1 MVNNPYFIPVIQI
14 RLSWPEKSLSIQPGK
29 GSCCIARAR
38 EKTGKEQKYSE
49 KHLVHDG
56 KREVVE
62 GSRGRE
68 MRKSVKERIEE
79 KGREDRFVTCLEKGP
94 NTG

>member
-1 MVNNPYFIPVIQI
+1 MVNNAYFIPVIQI
-14 RLSWPEKSLSIQPGK
+14 RLRWPEKSLSIQPGK
-29 GSCCIARAR
+29 GFCCIASAR

-62 GSRGRE
+62 GSRGRQ
-68 MRKSVKERIEE
+68 MRKSVKEGMKE
-79 KGREDRFVTCLEKGP
+79 KGK
-94 NTG
+94 